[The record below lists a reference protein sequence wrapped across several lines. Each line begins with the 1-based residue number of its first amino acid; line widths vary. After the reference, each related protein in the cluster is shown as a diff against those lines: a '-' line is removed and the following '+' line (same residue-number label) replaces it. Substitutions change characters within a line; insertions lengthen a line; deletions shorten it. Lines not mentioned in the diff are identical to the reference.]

1 MPRQVLP
8 ACRKGGT
15 LLPGLGTGATL
26 RAGLI
31 DMLAL
36 EQFKA
41 DQKHRAGTDHF
52 HSTLETLSPRSTEQ
66 WLREADANLVAHWS
80 ATARRREQARHN
92 GMLVCRVFF
101 KSTSVSALMPD
112 KFARFTGSGR
122 THRAVH
128 YRIRHT
134 MTSRCPAPWFCT
146 VMAGSP
152 PALRNTNLLDA

>member
-1 MPRQVLP
+1 M
-8 ACRKGGT
+8 
-15 LLPGLGTGATL
+15 LPGLGTGATL

-112 KFARFTGSGR
+112 KFARLQEVVELIEQFIIG
-122 THRAVH
+122 
-128 YRIRHT
+128 
-134 MTSRCPAPWFCT
+134 
-146 VMAGSP
+146 
-152 PALRNTNLLDA
+152 